1 LTSLDRGMDYP
12 RPLAGI
18 RAIYWG
24 PRNYTGEIVIVL
36 GSSNPDNDRKFF
48 QSVEVKEQLD
58 NPYSLPFER
67 RPILLCR
74 GLKENLQSFWSRV
87 KNWD

>member
-1 LTSLDRGMDYP
+1 MDYP